1 MKSPRKLGTLL
12 LWLLVAVVMTITFR
26 MASPRTPVNHKPL
39 HDARYLS
46 RVEPQP
52 SAQLVET
59 ALRKTDFGQSLNGT
73 EEAALH
79 MPLRMPNNMTL
90 LPDHSLLVEA
100 IPVVEDPS
108 LTWDPCLAL
117 NGGNGGT
124 QTGAWTFNELML
136 AVADTND
143 GNPQPAEELWTNM
156 MVDLVQNQTIGNFTA
171 QARQEA
177 RNFFDYWPKD
187 PFTTC
192 INPISV
198 PPNSC
203 LSLKNSPVH
212 LNAIVNRLDSGQNGS
227 SDRGGMLLFVFGVTM
242 NPTNNG
248 GNGEGSGGFC
258 ENQQGGSGSG
268 NQDFNIILEYT
279 VPSTNYI
286 TGQSITAQSWA
297 QMWQSLSNVC
307 PNGFTNG
314 CAQGLQQGQFDYY
327 LNNIV
332 QLVVAATAGGSN
344 APNKSALADIR
355 TNEVE
360 LAGPGT
366 AQHPPVWEMREWAF
380 AASSGNGVGLI
391 EVPLT
396 QTPDLSYDGAG
407 VNGTMFCTFSNQDPN
422 NMPPG
427 CSNQLGTIEG
437 LILTEQSFIEGGT
450 FSVPTSEQAV
460 SALNPPGT
468 TQSPGLFWD
477 SSPSM
482 QSNSNLYTPRV
493 IFAATSQVYNPVS
506 QGPDRLG
513 GINGTCNGCHGSET
527 QTAFQQV
534 ANRAATGSGDQPSAL
549 SAFLVGCNNGGGVLT
564 GTCQTP
570 FNLSMDMW
578 GNEVVQDPVY
588 SSYQNTFGD
597 IGRRFNCMTKIL
609 NNSGSISCNGA
620 GN

>member
-1 MKSPRKLGTLL
+1 MKSPRKLGSSL

-26 MASPRTPVNHKPL
+26 MASTRTAANHQPLNHPR
-39 HDARYLS
+39 AFS
-46 RVEPQP
+46 RVESQP
-52 SAQLVET
+52 SAHLVET
-59 ALRKTDFGQSLNGT
+59 ALRKADFPQSLTAT
-73 EEAALH
+73 EQAALH
-79 MPLRMPNNMTL
+79 LPIQMPSGITL

-100 IPVVEDPS
+100 IPVVEDPN
-108 LTWDPCLAL
+108 LTWDPCI
-117 NGGNGGT
+117 GGM

-136 AVADTND
+136 AAADTND
-143 GNPQPAEELWTNM
+143 SNPQPAEELWTNM
-156 MVDLVQNQTIGNFTA
+156 MVDLVQAQTINNFTA
-171 QARQEA
+171 QPRLQA

-212 LNAIVNRLDSGQNGS
+212 LNAIVNRIDSGQNGS
-227 SDRGGMLLFVFGVTM
+227 SDRGGMLRFVFGVTM

-248 GNGEGSGGFC
+248 GNGQGSGGFC
-258 ENQQGGSGSG
+258 ENLQGGSGSG
-268 NQDFNIILEYT
+268 NQQFNIILEYA

-286 TGQSITAQSWA
+286 TGQPITAQSWA
-297 QMWQSLSNVC
+297 QMWANLSNDC
-307 PNGFTNG
+307 PNGFNSPD
-314 CAQGLQQGQFDYY
+314 CNAQGGEPGDFNYD
-327 LNNIV
+327 LNSIV

-344 APNKSALADIR
+344 APNKSALTDIR

-366 AQHPPVWEMREWAF
+366 AQNPPVWEMREWAF
-380 AASSGNGVGLI
+380 GSTPGSNGVYLLI
-391 EVPLT
+391 ETALT
-396 QTPDLSYDGAG
+396 QTPDLSFDGGA
-407 VNGTMFCTFSNQDPN
+407 VNGTKFCTFSNQDPN
-422 NMPPG
+422 NTPPG
-427 CSNQLGTIEG
+427 CSNLLATIEG
-437 LILTEQSFIEGGT
+437 LIEVNESFIENGAFT
-450 FSVPTSEQAV
+450 VPTNEQAV
-460 SALNPPGT
+460 SALNPPGST
-468 TQSPGLFWD
+468 LSPGVFWD

-482 QSNSNLYTPRV
+482 QNNSNLYTARV

-506 QGPDRLG
+506 QGPDRVG

-588 SSYQNTFGD
+588 SSYHNTFGD
-597 IGRRFNCMTKIL
+597 IGRRFNCMNKIL
-609 NNSGSISCNGA
+609 NPNSPPDVSCNGA